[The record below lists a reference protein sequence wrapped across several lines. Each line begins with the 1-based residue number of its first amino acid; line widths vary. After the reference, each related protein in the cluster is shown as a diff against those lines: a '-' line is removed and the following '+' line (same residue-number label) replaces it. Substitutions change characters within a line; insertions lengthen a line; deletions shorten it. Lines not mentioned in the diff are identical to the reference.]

1 MGCIL
6 LYLDE
11 WPQLHE
17 LPQNYGENL
26 TDVIDLGRRLP
37 SNPQSHPL
45 ALLCRLPYI
54 DAHYVPSG
62 WLITV
67 VVLVEPII
75 KIIVI
80 ISTY

>member
-1 MGCIL
+1 MRCIL

-17 LPQNYGENL
+17 LLQNYGENL
-26 TDVIDLGRRLP
+26 TDVRGLGRGLP

-45 ALLCRLPYI
+45 ALVCRLPCI
-54 DAHYVPSG
+54 DVHYVPSG

-67 VVLVEPII
+67 VVLVEVII